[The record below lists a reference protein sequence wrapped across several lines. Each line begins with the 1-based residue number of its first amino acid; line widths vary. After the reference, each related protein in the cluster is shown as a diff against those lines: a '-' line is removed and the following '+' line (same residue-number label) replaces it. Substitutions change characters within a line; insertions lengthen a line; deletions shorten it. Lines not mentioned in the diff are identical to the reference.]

1 MTRAPIEEGIISRI
15 ITGFTWRLSVS
26 RSSTDA
32 GDAILAHSNTLCAGE
47 QGIVYGSRADGDLPA
62 LVHYR
67 AYDTWASG
75 ADWQVS
81 LPAGE
86 EPVLLAAG
94 GKPLANEFEVESQ
107 NMGSVVVAT
116 SRGFIRFFTGSGV
129 QRYLWR
135 MGEEMVSMVASEEM
149 VLLVHREGGTSLD
162 GMSPSIPHGQT
173 HG

>member
-1 MTRAPIEEGIISRI
+1 MVSNAFSRI
-15 ITGFTWRLSVS
+15 ALLSSRLF
-26 RSSTDA
+26 A
-32 GDAILAHSNTLCAGE
+32 YPGE
-47 QGIVYGSRADGDLPA
+47 QGIVYGSHADGDLPA

-86 EPVLLAAG
+86 QPVLLAAG

-107 NMGSVVVAT
+107 NMGSVIVAT

-135 MGEEMVSMVASEEM
+135 MGEEMVSMAASHEM
-149 VLLVHREGGTSLD
+149 AFLVHREGGTSLD
-162 GMSPSIPHGQT
+162 GQSSRRLRCAFALILLRLARLPKPAIYFGRPR
-173 HG
+173 

>member
-1 MTRAPIEEGIISRI
+1 MSYAPFRVALLSL
-15 ITGFTWRLSVS
+15 RL
-26 RSSTDA
+26 
-32 GDAILAHSNTLCAGE
+32 LAYPGE
-47 QGIVYGSRADGDLPA
+47 QGIVYGSHADGDLPA

-86 EPVLLAAG
+86 QPVLLAAG

-107 NMGSVVVAT
+107 NMGSVIVAT

-135 MGEEMVSMVASEEM
+135 MGEEMVSMAASHEM
-149 VLLVHREGGTSLD
+149 AFLVHREGGTSLD
-162 GMSPSIPHGQT
+162 GQSSRRLRCAFALILLRLARLPKPAIYFGRPR
-173 HG
+173 